1 MINMKKALTAVLLVV
16 FTALICV
23 LMCSCSEKEEE
34 KPANNGVPDRV
45 VSRPIQS
52 DSVTDD
58 SSQPPDVT
66 SDSTPENTGLADENG
81 VISDSPSATVT
92 TQPEGE
98 NKPAVTDE
106 DDNITVSKDNDLS
119 DCKAM
124 EYLKLLNS
132 NKVHAVLL
140 EASSHDN
147 ENASSI
153 EREYFVDGNKAVFIN
168 GGTKIIMDD
177 AEVTVID
184 MDEMTYYTY
193 PREDEDT
200 GANFGYD
207 ISDYTLVSRDED
219 DDGTVTEV
227 FEISDRG
234 GSIKST
240 WTFFPGGN
248 VTVADVTNAGTYYWY
263 SFSLIES
270 DVSKMDMS
278 IPEGVVETEPEDY
291 F

>member
-1 MINMKKALTAVLLVV
+1 MVINMKKALTAVLLVA

-23 LMCSCSEKEEE
+23 LMCSCTKEEEE
-34 KPANNGVPDRV
+34 KPASNGVPDRV
-45 VSRPIQS
+45 VSRPAQS
-52 DSVTDD
+52 DSVTDG
-58 SSQPPDVT
+58 SSQLPDVT
-66 SDSTPENTGLADENG
+66 SDSTPESTGIAGENA
-81 VISDSPSATVT
+81 VTSDSPTTTVT
-92 TQPEGE
+92 TQPEGGDVP
-98 NKPAVTDE
+98 KVTDE
-106 DDNITVSKDNDLS
+106 DDNITVSEDNDIS

-132 NKVHAVLL
+132 SKVHAVLL

-147 ENASSI
+147 ENATSI

-168 GGTKIIMDD
+168 DGTKIILDD
-177 AEVTVID
+177 EVTVID

-219 DDGTVTEV
+219 DGTITEV

-278 IPEGVVETEPEDY
+278 IPEGVVETEPED
-291 F
+291 FF